1 MSVAAQQQPF
11 RSPLANRRQRGN
23 GNGNIDNNDADDDN
37 IGGGR
42 SSSDSRHSVC
52 QSCRTP
58 FTVRP
63 LRPLQVI
70 ARAGVYDGG
79 GGDKGGREGERDIT
93 RKKERLRSFG

>member
-1 MSVAAQQQPF
+1 MSVAAQPQPF

-23 GNGNIDNNDADDDN
+23 GNGSIDNNDADDDDSV
-37 IGGGR
+37 GGGR

-63 LRPLQVI
+63 LRPLQVD
-70 ARAGVYDGG
+70 AVACVNKR
-79 GGDKGGREGERDIT
+79 REGRWCSK
-93 RKKERLRSFG
+93 RR